1 MPIEQVKSSAEKLAK
16 NNNIDWKI
24 NSLVSQ
30 IEWEFK
36 FKWNTLNNLFSFK
49 LTKWKEETLED
60 SQDFR
65 NALIEEIQK
74 KANLWEISWNDSQ
87 DLSEKQYEALANKI
101 IEVKK
106 LTKEI
111 QSGIEEL
118 RAEMLNEDFKEIQL
132 TSSHLL
138 TKWLY
143 KPETLKKVD
152 NPENFSDELV
162 WLLVWVVETFTVL
175 WKWWYDI
182 SKWIVLWL
190 YHLIEIVRWK
200 SELDTKIKI

>member
-16 NNNIDWKI
+16 NNIDWKI

-30 IEWEFK
+30 IEWEFR

-118 RAEMLNEDFKEIQL
+118 RAEMLSEDFKEIQL
-132 TSSHLL
+132 TSSYLL